1 MGSGATMGRFNNKAY
16 ADKMIA
22 EMVYNRELMLG
33 DYYILQ
39 QGLHEGL
46 VDDATNH
53 WWMEAD
59 ASKDYTDATDA
70 AYEFYREDLGKGYLV
85 TFRPNYSTK
94 TSQVHKLK
102 GLDAHAMYL
111 VEDADSG
118 ETSLHS
124 GRYLMEVGIKVV
136 SPTVR
141 TSHMIYFTKQ

>member
-46 VDDATNH
+46 TYGSY
-53 WWMEAD
+53 WKEAD

-85 TFRPNYSTK
+85 TFRPSYSTK
-94 TSQVHKLK
+94 TSQIYKLK
-102 GLDAHAMYL
+102 GLDAHAEYL
-111 VEDADSG
+111 VEDADTG